1 MRSKKMKCREIR
13 PELNQLADGSL
24 SDERATV
31 LSEHLVTCPLCRD
44 ELACLRNIRSDL
56 RSMFRADLR
65 ASELSRL
72 KSIVAAELDPGYGY
86 PSFQL
91 IGGRTN
97 WWQRW
102 LMPTS
107 VGAFASAIL
116 GMSLLAVIMLPSNVQ
131 QVVVESKEKI
141 QTTDPLFLA
150 GIDPGLGDQFITPQQ
165 FARSR
170 ADVSPE
176 SPSINP
182 VGTLASM
189 TSSDTRALNRD
200 EEVVVVA
207 EVFGD
212 GDARITNVVES
223 SRDKR
228 KMERLQ
234 AAFKQDKVAPPFVPA
249 NLDNRGDVVRV
260 IMKFQNVN
268 VNIDADN
275 SLR

>member
-1 MRSKKMKCREIR
+1 MKCREIR

-24 SDERATV
+24 SDERASI
-31 LSEHLVTCPLCRD
+31 LSDHLVTCPLCRD
-44 ELACLRNIRSDL
+44 ELGGLRSIRNDL
-56 RSMFRADLR
+56 RSVFRPEIR
-65 ASELSRL
+65 SSELSRL
-72 KSIVAAELDPGYGY
+72 RNLVAAELDPGYGY

-102 LMPTS
+102 LIPTS

-116 GMSLLAVIMLPSNVQ
+116 GVSLLAVIMLPSNVQ
-131 QVVVESKEKI
+131 QVAVESEERM
-141 QTTDPLFLA
+141 QNRDPLFLA
-150 GIDPGLGDQFITPQQ
+150 GIDPSLGDQFITPQQ

-189 TSSDTRALNRD
+189 TSSDTRASNRD

-207 EVFGD
+207 EIFGD

-234 AAFKQDKVAPPFVPA
+234 AAFRPDKVAPPFVPA
-249 NLDNRGDVVRV
+249 KLDNRGDVVRV

>member
-1 MRSKKMKCREIR
+1 MKCREIR

-24 SDERATV
+24 SDERASV

-44 ELACLRNIRSDL
+44 ELAGLRSVRSDL
-56 RSMFRADLR
+56 GLMFRPELR
-65 ASELSRL
+65 VDELSRL
-72 KSIVAAELDPGYGY
+72 RNLVAGELDPGYGY

-107 VGAFASAIL
+107 VGAFASAIM
-116 GMSLLAVIMLPSNVQ
+116 GVSLLAVIMLPSNVQ
-131 QVVVESKEKI
+131 QVAVETEEKV
-141 QTTDPLFLA
+141 QNSDPLFLA
-150 GIDPGLGDQFITPQQ
+150 SIDPGLGDQFITPQQ

-170 ADVSPE
+170 SDVSVD

-182 VGTLASM
+182 AGTLATM
-189 TSSDTRALNRD
+189 SSTDARATNRD

-234 AAFKQDKVAPPFVPA
+234 AAFGPDRVAPPFVPA

-260 IMKFQNVN
+260 ILKFQNVN